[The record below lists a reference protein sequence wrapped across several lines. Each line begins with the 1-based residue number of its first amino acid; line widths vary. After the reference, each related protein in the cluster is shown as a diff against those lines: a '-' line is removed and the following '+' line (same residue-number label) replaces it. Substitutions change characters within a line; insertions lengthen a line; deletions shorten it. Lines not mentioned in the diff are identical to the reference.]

1 MQNINLLAF
10 PGGMIL
16 SPKQPR
22 QDIEKRI
29 RDLENEIKR
38 LKKHGQATRSK
49 LKKTQA
55 ELQSSADRL
64 RKTMGGIIQVMSLTI
79 EKRDPYTAGHQRRVT
94 KLCRAIAT
102 TMGFSWERVQGFRM
116 AAAIHDLGK
125 IRVPAEILSKPGR
138 LTENE
143 FGIIRTHPQVG
154 FEILKGIEFAWP
166 IAQIV
171 LQHHERM
178 DGSGYP
184 QGLSGEDILLEAR
197 ILAVADVVEAM
208 SSHRPY
214 RPALGLER
222 ATAEIRQQSGILYD
236 ADVVDACLKA
246 MADSK
251 TLLQQTLPQET

>member
-1 MQNINLLAF
+1 
-10 PGGMIL
+10 MIL

-29 RDLENEIKR
+29 NDLENEIKR
-38 LKKHGQATRSK
+38 LKKREQATRSK
-49 LKKTQA
+49 LKKAQT
-55 ELQSSADRL
+55 ELQSSSDRL
-64 RKTMGGIIQVMSLTI
+64 RKTMGGIIQAMSLTI

-94 KLCRAIAT
+94 KLCRAIAAV
-102 TMGFSWERVQGFRM
+102 MGFSWERIQGFRM

-154 FEILKGIEFAWP
+154 FDILKGIEFAWP

-171 LQHHERM
+171 FQHHERM

-184 QGLSGEDILLEAR
+184 QGLSGQDILLEAR
-197 ILAVADVVEAM
+197 ILAVADVMEAM

-214 RPALGLER
+214 RPALGLEI
-222 ATAEIRQQSGILYD
+222 ATAEILQKKGILYD
-236 ADVVDACLKA
+236 ADVVDACLEA
-246 MADSK
+246 LAQNK
-251 TLLQQTLPQET
+251 TLLQQTSHQKS

>member
-1 MQNINLLAF
+1 LH
-10 PGGMIL
+10 
-16 SPKQPR
+16 SKQPR
-22 QDIEKRI
+22 QDIERRI
-29 RDLENEIKR
+29 QDLENEIKR
-38 LKKHGQATRSK
+38 LKKHEQATRRE
-49 LKKTQA
+49 LKTAQA
-55 ELQSSADRL
+55 ELQSSSDRL
-64 RKTMGGIIQVMSLTI
+64 RKTMGGIIQAMSLTI

-102 TMGFSWERVQGFRM
+102 IMGFSWERIQGFRM
-116 AAAIHDLGK
+116 AAAIHDVGK

-143 FGIIRTHPQVG
+143 FGIIKTHPQIG
-154 FEILKGIEFAWP
+154 FDILKGIEFAWP

-171 LQHHERM
+171 FQHHERM

-184 QGLSGEDILLEAR
+184 QGLSGAEILTEAR

-214 RPALGLER
+214 RPALGLDK
-222 ATAEIRQQSGILYD
+222 ATAEIRQNKGVLYD

-246 MADSK
+246 MAENK
-251 TLLQQTLPQET
+251 TLLDMSMIL